1 MVRKDTGTIEKII
14 PYGYY
19 DTKEE
24 AKTSGVMR
32 LRNSFVFDRFKV
44 TKNPRNKGFNL
55 SMISRISTSKKV
67 K

>member
-24 AKTSGVMR
+24 TKTTGVMR